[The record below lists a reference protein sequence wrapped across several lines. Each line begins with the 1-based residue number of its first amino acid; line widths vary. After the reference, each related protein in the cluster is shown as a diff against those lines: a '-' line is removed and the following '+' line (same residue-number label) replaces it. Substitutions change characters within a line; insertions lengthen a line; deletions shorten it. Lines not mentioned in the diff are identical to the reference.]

1 MTAATLWPTIES
13 PCISICTLGDSGHCL
28 GCFRTAQEIGDW
40 ISYSDQ
46 QRQAIIEQLPKRA
59 EQLFEDE

>member
-1 MTAATLWPTIES
+1 
-13 PCISICTLGDSGHCL
+13 LGDSGHCI

-40 ISYSDQ
+40 INYSDQ